1 MDTQVHVISDP
12 RSGQV
17 LDVPVGARLAVKFA
31 RRGLGQ
37 SRWRI
42 AERPAYL
49 VPLTDEGFDFDF
61 VVFEGE
67 GEEYAPLRLER
78 FRPDRDGTTDEREL
92 YVVPRP
98 RSF

>member
-12 RSGQV
+12 ASGQV
-17 LDVPVGARLAVKFA
+17 LDVPVGTRLAVKFE
-31 RRGLGQ
+31 RRGLGE

-49 VPLTDEGFDFDF
+49 VPLSEEGFSFDF

-67 GEEYAPLRLER
+67 AAAPLRLER
-78 FRPDRDGTTDEREL
+78 FRPDRAGTSDEREL

-98 RSF
+98 R

>member
-42 AERPAYL
+42 AERPSYL
-49 VPLTDEGFDFDF
+49 VPLSNEGFDFEF

-67 GEEYAPLRLER
+67 DAAPLRLER

>member
-17 LDVPVGARLAVKFA
+17 LDVPVGTRLAVKFA

-49 VPLTDEGFDFDF
+49 VPLTEEGFSFDF
-61 VVFEGE
+61 VVFEADDA
-67 GEEYAPLRLER
+67 APLRLER
-78 FRPDRDGTTDEREL
+78 FRPDREGTSDEREL
-92 YVVPRP
+92 YVVPRQ
-98 RSF
+98 R

>member
-1 MDTQVHVISDP
+1 MDTQVLTISDP
-12 RSGQV
+12 CSGQV
-17 LDVPVGARLAVKFA
+17 LDVPVGARLAVRFE

-49 VPLTDEGFDFDF
+49 VPIAEEGFTFDF
-61 VVFEGE
+61 VVFEG
-67 GEEYAPLRLER
+67 GDAAPLRLER
-78 FRPDRDGTTDEREL
+78 FRPDREGTSDEREL